1 MSLLLATD
9 FAPDVLQAWADEL
22 SEALR
27 GETVLTQRSPTHD
40 ASIEMA
46 LVANP
51 APGALRDLPRL
62 GFIQSMWAGVD
73 RLLRDDTIPIELPL
87 ARMVDPAMS
96 AAMAETALWAVLS
109 LQRDH
114 FAYAAQQ
121 RAGVWRVLPQRRADE
136 LRVAVLGL
144 GEMGR
149 TVAQRL
155 VANGYT
161 VLGWSRREAALP
173 GVASF
178 TRDAALPAVL
188 GHADIVINL
197 LPLTARTHS
206 IFNAQAFAQMKPG
219 ASFINLARGQHV
231 VDVDLLGAL
240 NRNHLHHA
248 VLDVFQSEPLPA
260 THAFWSHPKVTVLP
274 HAAAQT
280 DLRSATRVAVANLQA
295 WREGRPVAHL
305 VDRARGY

>member
-9 FAPDVLQAWADEL
+9 FAPDMLQAWADTL

-40 ASIEMA
+40 DGIEMA

-51 APGALRDLPRL
+51 PPGALQGLPRL

-73 RLLRDDTIPIELPL
+73 KLLRDDTIPRELPL

-96 AAMAETALWAVLS
+96 ATMAETALWAVLS

-121 RAGVWRVLPQRRADE
+121 RAGVWQALPQRRADD

-149 TVAQRL
+149 AVAQRL

-161 VLGWSRREAALP
+161 VLGWSRREASLP
-173 GVASF
+173 GVTSF
-178 TRDAALPAVL
+178 TRDTALPAVL
-188 GHADIVINL
+188 GEADIVINL

-206 IFNAQAFAQMKPG
+206 LFNAQAFSQMKPG
-219 ASFINLARGQHV
+219 ASFVNLARGQHV
-231 VDVDLLGAL
+231 VDADLLGAL
-240 NRNHLHHA
+240 NRKHLQHA
-248 VLDVFQSEPLPA
+248 VLDVFHSEPLVA
-260 THAFWSHPKVTVLP
+260 THAFWSHPQVTVLP

-280 DLRSATRVAVANLQA
+280 DLRSATAVAVANLQA
-295 WREGRPVAHL
+295 WREGRPVANL

>member
-1 MSLLLATD
+1 VSLLLATD
-9 FAPDVLQAWADEL
+9 FAPDVLQRWADEL
-22 SEALR
+22 SESLR
-27 GETVLTQRSPTHD
+27 GEKVLTQRSPAHD

-121 RAGVWRVLPQRRADE
+121 RAGVWRVLPQRRADD
-136 LRVAVLGL
+136 LHVAVLGL

-161 VLGWSRREAALP
+161 VLGWSRREAVLP

-206 IFNAQAFAQMKPG
+206 LFNAQVFSQMKPG
-219 ASFINLARGQHV
+219 ASFVNLARGQHV

-280 DLRSATRVAVANLQA
+280 DLRSATAVAVANLQA